1 MMGRGIRVES
11 HLPERRKRSTVLLV
25 HGCCCC
31 CCLHTVGGLAGA
43 AYGSMCRNA
52 PSPESL
58 TSDAAIRA
66 EDEIRTANRLAAKAY
81 WLSTALLTLLAAIVG
96 TLIDPREAGVSVFV
110 IVFFFP
116 AGQLAASLAALIY
129 IQAKPPVRKS
139 ECLSRLGRI
148 TLFAFVGALAGVLG
162 LLITVFTMGW
172 LR

>member
-1 MMGRGIRVES
+1 MGEGIRVES
-11 HLPERRKRSTVLLV
+11 HPPERRRRSTVLLA

-43 AYGSMCRNA
+43 AYGSMRRNA
-52 PSPESL
+52 PSPDSL
-58 TSDAAIRA
+58 TTDAAIRA

-81 WLSTALLTLLAAIVG
+81 WLSTALVTLLSAIVG
-96 TLIDPREAGVSVFV
+96 TLIDPRESMVSLFV

-129 IQAKPPVRKS
+129 IQVKPPVRKP

-148 TLFAFVGALAGVLG
+148 TLFAFVGTLAGVVG
-162 LLITVFTMGW
+162 LFITALTMGMA
-172 LR
+172 

>member
-1 MMGRGIRVES
+1 MGEEIRVES
-11 HLPERRKRSTVLLV
+11 HPPERRKRSTVLLA

-31 CCLHTVGGLAGA
+31 CCLHTLGGIAGA
-43 AYGSMCRNA
+43 AYGSLRRNA
-52 PSPESL
+52 PAPETL

-81 WLSTALLTLLAAIVG
+81 WLSVALITLLAAIVG
-96 TLIDPREAGVSVFV
+96 TLIDPRESLVSLFI

-116 AGQLAASLAALIY
+116 GGQLAASLAALIY
-129 IQAKPPVRKS
+129 IHAKPPVRKS
-139 ECLSRLGRI
+139 VCLSRLGRI

-172 LR
+172 MR